1 MAEDGAA
8 GGGDGAHQQLGAQG
22 DDGAAPTA
30 AEPSRAAAQERKRPR
45 SDAASAHMS
54 CAALASLPA
63 EVAGMVQGLSPP
75 LQQPMSVA
83 LQFGATALRQTG
95 EHNALLTQLRSDVQ
109 ALRTMAVT
117 MARHNAA
124 LAHAFSQHLARRQR
138 YHAAAWQMA
147 EQAQEMA
154 AQIQA
159 LGGPLPDLVDAGP
172 YELPS
177 DESMSP
183 SSDEEEDEDEEDADA
198 PPAAGAGAAGGAG

>member
-1 MAEDGAA
+1 
-8 GGGDGAHQQLGAQG
+8 
-22 DDGAAPTA
+22 
-30 AEPSRAAAQERKRPR
+30 
-45 SDAASAHMS
+45 
-54 CAALASLPA
+54 
-63 EVAGMVQGLSPP
+63 MVQGLSPP

-83 LQFGATALRQTG
+83 LQFGASALRQTG

-109 ALRTMAVT
+109 ALRTMAIT

-138 YHAAAWQMA
+138 YRAAAEQMA